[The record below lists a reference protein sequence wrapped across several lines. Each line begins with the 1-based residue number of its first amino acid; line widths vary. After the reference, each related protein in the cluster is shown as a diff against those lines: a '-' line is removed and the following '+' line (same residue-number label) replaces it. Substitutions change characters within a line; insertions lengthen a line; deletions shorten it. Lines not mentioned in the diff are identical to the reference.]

1 MDAQAWLEELTCS
14 RAIAVIRAPSLDI
27 GYRMAQAVA
36 AGGMRMIEVTWTSDR
51 PGDLIQRLRE
61 DLPTC
66 CVGAGTVLNPTDL
79 RQAIAA
85 GAQFL
90 FSPHTDLDLLRW
102 AIAHQVPMV
111 PGALSPNEIVAAWQS
126 GAATV
131 KVFPVQAVG
140 GAAYIRSL
148 QGPLGHIPL
157 IPTGG
162 VTLQHAADL
171 ITAGAIAVGVSGQL
185 FPAEAIATQNWSAV
199 THQARQLGQAL
210 RPFIHHPRVDVE
222 DNRLAQGHDWVESQS
237 PSQHS
242 RTGDTWV

>member
-1 MDAQAWLEELTCS
+1 MDEQAWLKELTCS

-36 AGGMRMIEVTWTSDR
+36 AGGMRMLEVTWTSDR

-66 CVGAGTVLNPTDL
+66 CVGAGTVLHPTAFS
-79 RQAIAA
+79 QAIAA

-111 PGALSPNEIVAAWQS
+111 PGALSPNEIMAAWQA
-126 GAATV
+126 GATTV
-131 KVFPVQAVG
+131 KVFPVQAMG

-162 VTLQHAADL
+162 VTLQHAAEL
-171 ITAGAIAVGVSGQL
+171 LTAGAIAVGVSGQL
-185 FPAEAIATQNWSAV
+185 FPAEAI
-199 THQARQLGQAL
+199 
-210 RPFIHHPRVDVE
+210 
-222 DNRLAQGHDWVESQS
+222 
-237 PSQHS
+237 
-242 RTGDTWV
+242 